1 MMKVTQANRQICSIT
16 EESEIP
22 LIGCISFGVIDRGT
36 NVLQIRPTS
45 ICVLSCI
52 FCSTDAG
59 PCSRWRQVEYV
70 VELDYLLSTIREI
83 LKIKRSNRMEAHID
97 TVGDPLTYPHI
108 VELVHKLS
116 EFSEF
121 NVISL
126 QTHGVLLTDKLIDEL
141 AEAGLS
147 RINLSID
154 ALDEKLSKKLSGTDL
169 YDIYRIIEIAE
180 YITSSPID
188 LLIAP
193 VWIPSLN
200 DYEIPRII
208 NFAMKIGAGKHWP
221 PLGIQKYEV
230 HKFGRKP
237 PGVKPMTWYKFYK
250 CLRELENKFKV
261 RLILNPH
268 DFNIFK
274 LPSIPNPFR
283 RFEKVKMKVV
293 GPGWLKG
300 EKLAVARNRA
310 ITLVDA
316 EHIPIGAT
324 VYARIIR
331 VKHNIFIA
339 KLE

>member
-1 MMKVTQANRQICSIT
+1 MAEIPRIERPVYKITQ
-16 EESEIP
+16 ESEIP
-22 LIGCISFGVIDRGT
+22 LIGCISFGVVDRGT

-45 ICVLSCI
+45 ICILSCI

-59 PCSRWRQVEYV
+59 PCSRWRQVEYI
-70 VELDYLLSTIREI
+70 VELDYLISAVRDIV
-83 LKIKRSNRMEAHID
+83 KIKNSDKLEAHID

-108 VELVHKLS
+108 VELVHRLS
-116 EFSEF
+116 EFPEF

-126 QTHGVLLTDKLIDEL
+126 QTHGVLLNEKLIDEL
-141 AEAGLS
+141 AEAGLT

-154 ALDEKLSKKLSGTDL
+154 ALDEALSKKLAGTEH
-169 YDIYRIIEIAE
+169 YNISRIVDIAGYIAA
-180 YITSSPID
+180 SPID

-193 VWIPSLN
+193 VWVPSLN
-200 DYEIPRII
+200 DDEIPKII
-208 NFAMKIGAGKHWP
+208 DFAKRIGAGKRWP
-221 PLGIQKYEV
+221 PLGIQKYEA

-237 PGVKPMTWYKFYK
+237 PNVKPMTWYKFYNL
-250 CLRELENKFKV
+250 LRNMEKKFKV
-261 RLILNPH
+261 KLVLKPI

-274 LPSIPNPFR
+274 LPQIPVPLR
-283 RFEKVKMKVV
+283 KFEKVKMRVV

-300 EKLAVARNRA
+300 EKLAVAKNRV
-310 ITLVDA
+310 ITIVNAGAL
-316 EHIPIGAT
+316 PIGIT

>member
-1 MMKVTQANRQICSIT
+1 MPCTNRPIYNVTQD
-16 EESEIP
+16 SEIP

-59 PCSRWRQVEYV
+59 PCSRWRQTEYI
-70 VELDYLLSTIREI
+70 VELDYLLSTIRTV
-83 LKIKRSNRMEAHID
+83 LKIKNSNKMEAHID
-97 TVGDPLTYPHI
+97 TVGDPLTYPKI
-108 VELVHKLS
+108 VDLVHKLS
-116 EFSEF
+116 EFPEF
-121 NVISL
+121 KVISL
-126 QTHGVLLTDKLIDEL
+126 QTHGVLLNDNLIDEL

-154 ALDEKLSKKLSGTDL
+154 ALDENLSKKLSGTET
-169 YDIYRIIEIAE
+169 YDISRIISIAE
-180 YITSSPID
+180 YISLSPID

-193 VWIPSLN
+193 VWVPGLN
-200 DYEIPRII
+200 DHEIPRII
-208 NFAMKIGAGKHWP
+208 RFAKQIGAGKHWP
-221 PLGIQKYEV
+221 PLGIQKYEA

-237 PGVKPMTWYKFYK
+237 PKVKPMTWYKFYNS
-250 CLRELENKFKV
+250 LRALERKFKV
-261 RLILNPH
+261 KLVLKPS

-274 LPSIPNPFR
+274 LPSIPIPFK

-300 EKLAVARNRA
+300 EKIAVARNRT
-310 ITLVDA
+310 ITIVNA
-316 EHIPIGAT
+316 ENIPIGTT